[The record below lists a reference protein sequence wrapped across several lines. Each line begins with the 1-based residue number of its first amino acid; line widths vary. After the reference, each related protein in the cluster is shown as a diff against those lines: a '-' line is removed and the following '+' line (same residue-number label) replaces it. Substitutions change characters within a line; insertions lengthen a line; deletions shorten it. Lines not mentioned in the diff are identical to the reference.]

1 MKKSIHFIGNC
12 AIILIATVF
21 IFTSCSSDSPNRS
34 FKSKEARLNLLSIEI
49 SGREN
54 LKINL
59 DIKGLRPKSKS
70 VSFKIHAVSTSEN
83 QSFKDMSWQ
92 TPNIDSTLTLFLK
105 FIADLP
111 YNAPQNANYKY
122 ESGQFKLQESY
133 PGNQLDTSKIRL
145 QLTKQIKSRGIKLD
159 LDQQKLYIL
168 PKYESNS
175 EEVRAAKQALD
186 RCLKSSITLIAE
198 NESFTLTK
206 TIFGPWL
213 SLDSTLQ
220 VKVDKFLMQ
229 LYLQKVALKIEPS
242 LTEILEQ
249 FDITDTTQALDEIKF
264 PRMNISKEIEDV
276 SALII
281 KGSNSSKQ
289 IIFST
294 RGLPN
299 GIKLGYKDF
308 VEVSLAEQ
316 KLWLFKDGNLII
328 ETDIVTGNEKLGR
341 TTPVGNYKILYKQK
355 NKTLRGPGY
364 ASFVSYWMPFYNGY
378 GLHDAN
384 WRRTFGSNIYERGGS
399 HGCVNLPPKIAPL
412 VYQNVEIGMPVL
424 IH

>member
-1 MKKSIHFIGNC
+1 MKKYLLLATNC
-12 AIILIATVF
+12 VIILITTVF
-21 IFTSCSSDSPNRS
+21 ILTSCNSDSPNS
-34 FKSKEARLNLLSIEI
+34 NLKSKEARLNLLSIEI

-70 VSFKIHAVSTSEN
+70 ISFKIHAVSSSEN
-83 QSFKDMSWQ
+83 QSFKDISWQ
-92 TPNIDSTLTLFLK
+92 SPTLDSTMTLFLK

-122 ESGQFKLQESY
+122 ESGQFKLQESF

-159 LDQQKLYIL
+159 LDKQKLYIL

-175 EEVRAAKQALD
+175 EEVKAAKQALE
-186 RCLKSSITLIAE
+186 RCLKSTAILIAE
-198 NESFTLTK
+198 NESFTLNK

-220 VKVDKFLMQ
+220 VQVDKFSMQ
-229 LYLQKVALKIEPS
+229 LYLQKIALKIEPN
-242 LTEILEQ
+242 LAEILEQ
-249 FDITDTTQALDEIKF
+249 FDITDTTISLEEVKF
-264 PRMNISKEIEDV
+264 PRMNISKEIDDI
-276 SALII
+276 SLLIL
-281 KGSNSSKQ
+281 KGTKSSKQ
-289 IIFST
+289 IIFSD
-294 RGLPN
+294 RGLPK

-308 VEVSLAEQ
+308 VEVSLTDQ

-364 ASFVSYWMPFYNGY
+364 ASFVSYWMPFHNGY

-384 WRRTFGSNIYERGGS
+384 WRRNFGSNIYERGGS

-412 VYQNVEIGMPVL
+412 VYQNVVIGMPVL
-424 IH
+424 VY